1 MVISKKAVLSVSLF
15 ALLLWGVVLST
26 FANPPTSPYG
36 VSQNIVDPAC
46 APNSLNCYVASL
58 SIGDTVGNNPDLNG
72 ILYTDANSQ
81 VITDDQFTRDSVTHE
96 TVIGQDF
103 TVSVDTVDVTLSV
116 VIFMDPN
123 DVSGPFSQG
132 DSIVGATSG
141 ATATVDYYNNTNGF
155 GYFSNVVG
163 DFQQGETINNITSGA
178 ISIAGQTLEHNSFV
192 VDDTINFYS
201 PGSQSI
207 IGTGVVTAVSG
218 NTATIRVTGVT
229 TVPAQ
234 YDLVLDSVQ
243 GGTKLWGMTSF
254 AVNSNPETRYG
265 QFSTGTILGFFQS
278 SGLTYSDNGS
288 RYATQV
294 VGGVVGGDTYVTGS
308 LVGDSSINNYATIF
322 QNLNGVGSSPS
333 IEMGTVDAL
342 NNHNTNVL
350 LNRSRI
356 VLQANEEVA
365 LLASRVQI
373 GGYDYN
379 NDDPDNHFYPAYS
392 TYYYLPT
399 TRGTA
404 GQVLTDV
411 YGDGNVTWED
421 QGGLI
426 PDQSGHIG
434 EFLLTDGSTLSWAT
448 IPWAAYTIPTDGD
461 PDQVLTTDGS
471 GLLSWTTP
479 TSSPVVL
486 NASGTLPHLKVQIL
500 CLEIEPAQ
508 MEVMFLQRI
517 L

>member
-178 ISIAGQTLEHNSFV
+178 ISIAGQTLEHDSFV

-218 NTATIRVTGVT
+218 NTATI
-229 TVPAQ
+229 
-234 YDLVLDSVQ
+234 
-243 GGTKLWGMTSF
+243 
-254 AVNSNPETRYG
+254 
-265 QFSTGTILGFFQS
+265 
-278 SGLTYSDNGS
+278 
-288 RYATQV
+288 
-294 VGGVVGGDTYVTGS
+294 
-308 LVGDSSINNYATIF
+308 
-322 QNLNGVGSSPS
+322 
-333 IEMGTVDAL
+333 
-342 NNHNTNVL
+342 
-350 LNRSRI
+350 
-356 VLQANEEVA
+356 
-365 LLASRVQI
+365 
-373 GGYDYN
+373 
-379 NDDPDNHFYPAYS
+379 
-392 TYYYLPT
+392 
-399 TRGTA
+399 
-404 GQVLTDV
+404 
-411 YGDGNVTWED
+411 
-421 QGGLI
+421 
-426 PDQSGHIG
+426 
-434 EFLLTDGSTLSWAT
+434 
-448 IPWAAYTIPTDGD
+448 
-461 PDQVLTTDGS
+461 
-471 GLLSWTTP
+471 
-479 TSSPVVL
+479 
-486 NASGTLPHLKVQIL
+486 
-500 CLEIEPAQ
+500 
-508 MEVMFLQRI
+508 
-517 L
+517 